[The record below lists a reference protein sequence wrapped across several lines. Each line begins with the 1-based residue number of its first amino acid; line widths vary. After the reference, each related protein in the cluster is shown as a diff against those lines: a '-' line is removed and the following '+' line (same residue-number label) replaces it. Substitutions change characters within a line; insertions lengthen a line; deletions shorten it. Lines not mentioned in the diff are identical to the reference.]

1 MLIDASIYG
10 RQRTPD
16 YMGQAL
22 RGYSAGQM
30 MQERRREDDLRRAY
44 ASGLVQDDAGNYGYD
59 PQKAV
64 NVLAGK
70 GFGREAMALQMQG
83 QEEQRKDVAANL
95 DAYKKKLDIVSS
107 ALGNTFDEPSWEAA
121 KADLEAKGI
130 GAGPIK
136 NMPWSE
142 DNKYRAM
149 NMALSTKEQ
158 LEMQMKE
165 REFGLKQQEMQN
177 KYSLENQKLLE
188 SQAKRK
194 SEASIKREDLAFKQ
208 KQLEKKN
215 EPLSIDQKIAKM
227 GGEQRKRFD
236 NIRMGKMALDDMSK
250 ALSRGISTFSLIG
263 DNDYTVAAS
272 QWEEAI
278 GRMQSGGAINK
289 EEAARFRKMVP
300 TAVDGRQVQVKK
312 LNKMKQEME
321 RRLSSFGFKPEDIEG
336 FVDKTADRALQRYK
350 RGKIGGM
357 NEAVASEPQ
366 VFRTDQIEWA
376 D

>member
-149 NMALSTKEQ
+149 NMALSTREQ

-165 REFGLKQQEMQN
+165 REFGLKEQEYGIKTTQKQRKFADDLRKERSGLPTTKATQEVSAAFNKVQKAAEEPSAAGDLSLIFNYMKMLDPGSVVREGEFANAQNAAGVPTRVQNLYNRVISGERLSGMQRGDFM
-177 KYSLENQKLLE
+177 KQAGKVYSAQKAV
-188 SQAKRK
+188 QDRVDK
-194 SEASIKREDLAFKQ
+194 SFMDLAQ
-208 KQLEKKN
+208 KRGIDPKDVFLEFGA
-215 EPLSIDQKIAKM
+215 EPYKA
-227 GGEQRKRFD
+227 RKRGPVRQKEPRF
-236 NIRMGKMALDDMSK
+236 NL
-250 ALSRGISTFSLIG
+250 LSDIPSLIEPAQAG
-263 DNDYTVAAS
+263 KGTV
-272 QWEEAI
+272 
-278 GRMQSGGAINK
+278 
-289 EEAARFRKMVP
+289 
-300 TAVDGRQVQVKK
+300 
-312 LNKMKQEME
+312 L
-321 RRLSSFGFKPEDIEG
+321 
-336 FVDKTADRALQRYK
+336 
-350 RGKIGGM
+350 
-357 NEAVASEPQ
+357 
-366 VFRTDQIEWA
+366 RTDEIEWA